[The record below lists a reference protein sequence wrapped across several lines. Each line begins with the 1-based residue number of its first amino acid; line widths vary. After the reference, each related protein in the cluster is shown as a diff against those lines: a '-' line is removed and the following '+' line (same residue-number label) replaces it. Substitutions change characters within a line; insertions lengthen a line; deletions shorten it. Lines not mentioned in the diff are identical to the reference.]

1 MISDRR
7 VQPRGR
13 DVRWRAQASL
23 YCDKMVRNRPEREVE
38 LRFAGGARKNV
49 NAEKFMDLDRGR
61 VVLRRSNFRIL
72 HSAYD
77 MGHELT
83 WEGGLR
89 YTVVELGFWLLMTP
103 VMAWWAEKFPLERP
117 AVVKNVAV
125 LLLLNVATELLY
137 SSYRVKLHHFVYPD
151 FALHSFWRQSQTY
164 LIDNFVIVAW
174 FFWAIVGVHHAIKAA
189 RKSQQRE
196 QELIKAQLEMLKGQ
210 LQPHFLFNTL
220 NSISWLMREDV
231 EAADN
236 MMTSLGELLRT
247 TLSVSAS
254 EEVPLRREL
263 NMLELYLAIER
274 ARFQDRLRVL
284 VNADPETLDCNVPCL
299 LLQPIV
305 ENAVRHGIARLDR
318 PGSVEVRAACVGA
331 ELCISI
337 LDDGPGI
344 STESTW
350 TEGIGLANTRARLEK
365 HYGEMQSLR
374 YTNRNEGGLI
384 VEIRLPLRVHKASD
398 ENGDGSR
405 FRETANVNR

>member
-1 MISDRR
+1 MQKNSWIWIAVVWFFVVR
-7 VQPRGR
+7 VSEYY
-13 DVRWRAQASL
+13 A
-23 YCDKMVRNRPEREVE
+23 
-38 LRFAGGARKNV
+38 LRT
-49 NAEKFMDLDRGR
+49 DLG
-61 VVLRRSNFRIL
+61 
-72 HSAYD
+72 YQ
-77 MGHELT
+77 LT
-83 WEGGLR
+83 WEGSFR
-89 YTVVELGFWLLMTP
+89 YTVVELGFWLIMTP
-103 VMAWWAEKFPLERP
+103 VMAWWAEKFGLERP
-117 AVVKNVAV
+117 ALVKNVAV

-137 SSYRVKLHHFVYPD
+137 SSYRVKLHRFVYPD

-164 LIDNFVIVAW
+164 LIDNSVIVAG
-174 FFWAIVGVHHAIKAA
+174 FFWAIVGMHHAIKAA

-196 QELIKAQLEMLKGQ
+196 QELVKAQLEMLKGQ

-263 NMLELYLAIER
+263 NMLELYLVIER

-305 ENAVRHGIARLDR
+305 ENAVRHGISRLDR
-318 PGSVEVRAACVGA
+318 PGSVEVRAARVGA
-331 ELCISI
+331 ELSISI

-344 STESTW
+344 TAESTW
-350 TEGIGLANTRARLEK
+350 REGIGLANTRARLEK

-384 VEIRLPLRVHKASD
+384 VEIRLPLRLHIAD
-398 ENGDGSR
+398 EQNGDGSR
-405 FRETANVNR
+405 LREIANLNR

>member
-1 MISDRR
+1 MQKNSWIWLVVVWFFVVR
-7 VQPRGR
+7 VSEYY
-13 DVRWRAQASL
+13 A
-23 YCDKMVRNRPEREVE
+23 
-38 LRFAGGARKNV
+38 LR
-49 NAEKFMDLDRGR
+49 MDLG
-61 VVLRRSNFRIL
+61 
-72 HSAYD
+72 AQ
-77 MGHELT
+77 LT
-83 WEGGLR
+83 WEGSLR
-89 YTVVELGFWLLMTP
+89 YTVVELGFWLIMTP
-103 VMAWWAEKFPLERP
+103 VMAWWAEKYPLERP
-117 AVVKNVAV
+117 ALVKNVAA

-151 FALHSFWRQSQTY
+151 FAVHSFWRQSQTY
-164 LIDNFVIVAW
+164 LLDNSVIVAS
-174 FFWAIVGVHHAIKAA
+174 FFWAIVGIHHAIKDA

-196 QELIKAQLEMLKGQ
+196 QELVKAQLEMLKGQ

-274 ARFQDRLRVL
+274 ARFQDRLRVM
-284 VNADPETLDCNVPCL
+284 VNAAPETLDCNVPCL

-305 ENAVRHGIARLDR
+305 ENAVRHGISRLDR
-318 PGSVEVRAACVGA
+318 PGSVEVRAARVGA
-331 ELCISI
+331 ELSISI

-350 TEGIGLANTRARLEK
+350 REGIGLANTRARLEK
-365 HYGEMQSLR
+365 HYGAMQSLR
-374 YTNRNEGGLI
+374 YTNRNEGGLM
-384 VEIRLPLRVHKASD
+384 VEIRLPLRVHKAGD
-398 ENGDGSR
+398 GNGDRSEL
-405 FRETANVNR
+405 RETASLNR

>member
-1 MISDRR
+1 MRKSSWIWIAAGWFFVVRISE
-7 VQPRGR
+7 
-13 DVRWRAQASL
+13 
-23 YCDKMVRNRPEREVE
+23 YYT
-38 LRFAGGARKNV
+38 LRT
-49 NAEKFMDLDRGR
+49 
-61 VVLRRSNFRIL
+61 
-72 HSAYD
+72 D

-89 YTVVELGFWLLMTP
+89 YTAVELGFWLLMTP

-174 FFWAIVGVHHAIKAA
+174 FFWAIVGVHQTIKAA
-189 RKSQQRE
+189 RKAQQRE

>member
-1 MISDRR
+1 MRKHSWIWIAAGWFFVVR
-7 VQPRGR
+7 V
-13 DVRWRAQASL
+13 SE
-23 YCDKMVRNRPEREVE
+23 YYT
-38 LRFAGGARKNV
+38 LRT
-49 NAEKFMDLDRGR
+49 
-61 VVLRRSNFRIL
+61 
-72 HSAYD
+72 D
-77 MGHELT
+77 MGHDLT
-83 WEGGLR
+83 WEGILR
-89 YTVVELGFWLLMTP
+89 YTVVELGFWLIMTR

-117 AVVKNVAV
+117 VLVKNVTV
-125 LLLLNVATELLY
+125 LLLLNVATEFLY

-151 FALHSFWRQSQTY
+151 FAQHSFWRQNQTY

-196 QELIKAQLEMLKGQ
+196 QELIKAHLEMLKGQ

-254 EEVPLRREL
+254 EEVSLRQEL
-263 NMLELYLAIER
+263 KMLALYLAIER
-274 ARFQDRLRVL
+274 ARFQDRLRVV
-284 VNADPETLDCNVPCL
+284 VNVAPETLDCNVPCL
-299 LLQPIV
+299 LLQPLV

-318 PGSVEVRAACVGA
+318 PGSVEVRAVCVGT
-331 ELCISI
+331 ELAISI

-344 STESTW
+344 PMESTW
-350 TEGIGLANTRARLEK
+350 REGIGLANTRARLEK
-365 HYGEMQSLR
+365 HYGAMQSLR

-384 VEIRLPLRVHKASD
+384 AEIRLPLRMHKPSAD
-398 ENGDGSR
+398 NDGRSSS
-405 FRETANVNR
+405 RETANVDC

>member
-1 MISDRR
+1 M
-7 VQPRGR
+7 VQH
-13 DVRWRAQASL
+13 RA
-23 YCDKMVRNRPEREVE
+23 EREVE
-38 LRFAGGARKNV
+38 LGIARTRGRNQMRKNSWIWIAAGWFFV
-49 NAEKFMDLDRGR
+49 VRVSEYYALRIDL
-61 VVLRRSNFRIL
+61 
-72 HSAYD
+72 
-77 MGHELT
+77 GHELT
-83 WEGGLR
+83 WEGTLR
-89 YTVVELGFWLLMTP
+89 YTFVELGFWLIMTP
-103 VMAWWAEKFPLERP
+103 VMAGWAEKFPLERP
-117 AVVKNVAV
+117 AVFKNVAV
-125 LLLLNVATELLY
+125 LLLLNVVTELLY
-137 SSYRVKLHHFVYPD
+137 SSYRVRLHHFVYPD
-151 FALHSFWRQSQTY
+151 FAQHSFWRQSQTY
-164 LIDNFVIVAW
+164 LIDNSVIVAW
-174 FFWAIVGVHHAIKAA
+174 FFWAIVGIHHAIKAA

-220 NSISWLMREDV
+220 NSISCLMREDV

-254 EEVPLRREL
+254 EEVTLRQEL

-284 VNADPETLDCNVPCL
+284 VNADPETLDCKVPCL

-318 PGSVEVRAACVGA
+318 PGCVEVRAACVGA
-331 ELCISI
+331 ELSISI

-350 TEGIGLANTRARLEK
+350 REGIGLANTRARLEK

-374 YTNRNEGGLI
+374 YTNRNKGGLI
-384 VEIRLPLRVHKASD
+384 VEIRLPLRAHKTGN
-398 ENGDGSR
+398 ENGGRSR
-405 FRETANVNR
+405 LRETANVNR

>member
-1 MISDRR
+1 MRKISWIWIAVLWFFVVR
-7 VQPRGR
+7 VSEYY
-13 DVRWRAQASL
+13 A
-23 YCDKMVRNRPEREVE
+23 
-38 LRFAGGARKNV
+38 LR
-49 NAEKFMDLDRGR
+49 MDL
-61 VVLRRSNFRIL
+61 
-72 HSAYD
+72 
-77 MGHELT
+77 GHQLT
-83 WEGGLR
+83 WEGSLR
-89 YTVVELGFWLLMTP
+89 YTVVELGFWLIMTP

-117 AVVKNVAV
+117 ALVKNVAV

-151 FALHSFWRQSQTY
+151 FALHSFWRQTQTY
-164 LIDNFVIVAW
+164 LIDNSVIVAW
-174 FFWAIVGVHHAIKAA
+174 FFWAIVGIHHAIKAA

-196 QELIKAQLEMLKGQ
+196 QELVKAQLEMLKAQ

-254 EEVPLRREL
+254 EEVTLRREL
-263 NMLELYLAIER
+263 NMLELYLTIER

-284 VNADPETLDCNVPCL
+284 VNVDPDTLDCNVPCL

-318 PGSVEVRAACVGA
+318 PGSVEVRAACVGS
-331 ELCISI
+331 ELSISI

-350 TEGIGLANTRARLEK
+350 REGIGLANTRARLEK
-365 HYGEMQSLR
+365 HYGDMQSLR

-384 VEIRLPLRVHKASD
+384 VEIRLPLRVHIAGD

-405 FRETANVNR
+405 LREIANLNR

>member
-1 MISDRR
+1 M
-7 VQPRGR
+7 
-13 DVRWRAQASL
+13 
-23 YCDKMVRNRPEREVE
+23 
-38 LRFAGGARKNV
+38 RKNSWIWIAAAWFFV
-49 NAEKFMDLDRGR
+49 VRVSEYYALRVDL
-61 VVLRRSNFRIL
+61 
-72 HSAYD
+72 
-77 MGHELT
+77 GHEPT
-83 WEGGLR
+83 WEGSIR

-117 AVVKNVAV
+117 ALLKNVAV
-125 LLLLNVATELLY
+125 LLLLNVVTELLY

-151 FALHSFWRQSQTY
+151 FPLHSFWGQSRNY
-164 LIDNFVIVAW
+164 LIDNSVIVAW
-174 FFWAIVGVHHAIKAA
+174 FFWAIVGIHHAIKAA

-196 QELIKAQLEMLKGQ
+196 QELVKAQLEMLKGQ

-236 MMTSLGELLRT
+236 IMTSLGELLRT

-254 EEVPLRREL
+254 EEVTLRREL
-263 NMLELYLAIER
+263 NILELYLTIER

-284 VNADPETLDCNVPCL
+284 VNADPETLNCNVPCL

-318 PGSVEVRAACVGA
+318 PGSVEVRAACVGS
-331 ELCISI
+331 ELSISI

-344 STESTW
+344 SSESTCS
-350 TEGIGLANTRARLEK
+350 EGIGLANTRARLEK

-384 VEIRLPLRVHKASD
+384 VEIRLPLRVHVAGD
-398 ENGDGSR
+398 ENGDGGR
-405 FRETANVNR
+405 LREIANLNR

>member
-1 MISDRR
+1 M
-7 VQPRGR
+7 
-13 DVRWRAQASL
+13 
-23 YCDKMVRNRPEREVE
+23 
-38 LRFAGGARKNV
+38 RKNSWFWIAAGWFFV
-49 NAEKFMDLDRGR
+49 VRVSEYHALRIDL
-61 VVLRRSNFRIL
+61 
-72 HSAYD
+72 
-77 MGHELT
+77 GHQLT
-83 WEGGLR
+83 WEGSLR
-89 YTVVELGFWLLMTP
+89 YTVVELGFWLIMTP
-103 VMAWWAEKFPLERP
+103 VMARWAEKFPLERP
-117 AVVKNVAV
+117 ALVKNVAV

-174 FFWAIVGVHHAIKAA
+174 FFWAIVGIQHAIKAA

-196 QELIKAQLEMLKGQ
+196 QELVKAQLEMLKGQ

-254 EEVPLRREL
+254 EEVTLGREL

-274 ARFQDRLRVL
+274 ARFQDRLKVL
-284 VNADPETLDCNVPCL
+284 VSADPETLNCNVPCL

-318 PGSVEVRAACVGA
+318 PGYVEVRAACVGT
-331 ELCISI
+331 ELSISI

-350 TEGIGLANTRARLEK
+350 REGIGLANTRARLEK

-374 YTNRNEGGLI
+374 YSNRNEGGLM
-384 VEIRLPLRVHKASD
+384 VEIRLPLRVHKAGD
-398 ENGDGSR
+398 ENGDRSR
-405 FRETANVNR
+405 LRETANANR

>member
-1 MISDRR
+1 MVLERR
-7 VQPRGR
+7 Q
-13 DVRWRAQASL
+13 
-23 YCDKMVRNRPEREVE
+23 M
-38 LRFAGGARKNV
+38 RKNSWIWV
-49 NAEKFMDLDRGR
+49 ATAWFFVVRVSEYYTLRNDL
-61 VVLRRSNFRIL
+61 
-72 HSAYD
+72 
-77 MGHELT
+77 GHELT
-83 WEGGLR
+83 WEGSLR
-89 YTVVELGFWLLMTP
+89 YTAVELGFWLIMTP
-103 VMAWWAEKFPLERP
+103 IMAMWAEKFPLERP
-117 AVVKNVAV
+117 ALVKNVAV
-125 LLLLNVATELLY
+125 LLLLNVATELAY

-151 FALHSFWRQSQTY
+151 FALHSFWRQSQIY

-174 FFWAIVGVHHAIKAA
+174 FFWAIVGIHHAIKAA

-196 QELIKAQLEMLKGQ
+196 QELIKAQLEMLRGQ

-236 MMTSLGELLRT
+236 MMTSLGELLRG

-254 EEVPLRREL
+254 EEVTLRREL
-263 NMLELYLAIER
+263 NLLELYLAIER

-318 PGSVEVRAACVGA
+318 PGSVEVRAACVGT
-331 ELCISI
+331 ELSISI

-350 TEGIGLANTRARLEK
+350 IEGIGLTNTRARLEK

-374 YTNRNEGGLI
+374 YSNRDEGGLL

-398 ENGDGSR
+398 ENGDRSGL
-405 FRETANVNR
+405 RETANVNR

>member
-1 MISDRR
+1 M
-7 VQPRGR
+7 
-13 DVRWRAQASL
+13 
-23 YCDKMVRNRPEREVE
+23 
-38 LRFAGGARKNV
+38 RKNSWIWIAAAWFFV
-49 NAEKFMDLDRGR
+49 VRVSEYYALRTDLGR
-61 VVLRRSNFRIL
+61 
-72 HSAYD
+72 
-77 MGHELT
+77 EPT
-83 WEGGLR
+83 WGGSLR
-89 YTVVELGFWLLMTP
+89 YIVVELGFWLLMTP
-103 VMAWWAEKFPLERP
+103 VMAWWAETFPLERP
-117 AVVKNVAV
+117 ALVKNVAV
-125 LLLLNVATELLY
+125 LLFLNVLTELLY

-151 FALHSFWRQSQTY
+151 FALHSFWGQSRTY
-164 LIDNFVIVAW
+164 LIANSVIVAW
-174 FFWAIVGVHHAIKAA
+174 FFWAIVGIHHLIKAA

-196 QELIKAQLEMLKGQ
+196 QELVKAQLEMLKGQ

-236 MMTSLGELLRT
+236 MMTSLAELLRA

-263 NMLELYLAIER
+263 NMLDLYLAIER
-274 ARFQDRLRVL
+274 ARFQDRLTVH

-331 ELCISI
+331 ELSISI

-344 STESTW
+344 STESTSR
-350 TEGIGLANTRARLEK
+350 EGIGLANTRARLEK

-398 ENGDGSR
+398 ENGEGSR
-405 FRETANVNR
+405 LRETANVDR

>member
-1 MISDRR
+1 MRR
-7 VQPRGR
+7 TSWIWIAAAWFFV
-13 DVRWRAQASL
+13 VRVSE
-23 YCDKMVRNRPEREVE
+23 YYT
-38 LRFAGGARKNV
+38 LRT
-49 NAEKFMDLDRGR
+49 DL
-61 VVLRRSNFRIL
+61 
-72 HSAYD
+72 
-77 MGHELT
+77 GHDLT
-83 WEGGLR
+83 WEGCLR
-89 YTVVELGFWLLMTP
+89 YTVVELGFWLIMTP

-117 AVVKNVAV
+117 ALVKNLAV
-125 LLLLNVATELLY
+125 LLLFNVATELLY
-137 SSYRVKLHHFVYPD
+137 SSYRTKLHHFVYPD
-151 FALHSFWRQSQTY
+151 FAQRTFWHQNQTY
-164 LIDNFVIVAW
+164 LIDNSVIVAW
-174 FFWAIVGVHHAIKAA
+174 FFWAIVGIHQAIKAA

-236 MMTSLGELLRT
+236 MMTSLGELLRA

-254 EEVPLRREL
+254 EEVTFRQEL
-263 NMLELYLAIER
+263 KMLELYLAIER

-344 STESTW
+344 STQSTW
-350 TEGIGLANTRARLEK
+350 REGIGLANTRARLEK
-365 HYGEMQSLR
+365 HYGELQSLH
-374 YTNRNEGGLI
+374 YTNRNQGGLI
-384 VEIRLPLRVHKASD
+384 VEIRLPLRVEKAGG
-398 ENGDGSR
+398 ENGEGR
-405 FRETANVNR
+405 RARETANVNR